1 MKLDLSTIMFILFI
15 LLLTAS
21 IWKIWA
27 FLPNKQLP
35 DDDTTQE
42 AEKKLLDLMLKVIS
56 DTKGELSH
64 QELFE
69 RMKKEET
76 FDTKLFW
83 RFNLNRLNHLLNSYY
98 AQHSKASTTQE
109 IFNFYQSRLNL

>member
-1 MKLDLSTIMFILFI
+1 MKLDLSTIMFVLFI

-27 FLPNKQLP
+27 FLPNKQLL
-35 DDDTTQE
+35 DDDTTPE
-42 AEKKLLDLMLKVIS
+42 AEQKLLDVMLKVIS
-56 DTKGELSH
+56 DTKGELSE

-69 RMKKEET
+69 SMKKEGT

-83 RFNLNRLNHLLNSYY
+83 RFNLNRLKHLLNSYY
-98 AQHSKASTTQE
+98 AQHPKASTTQE
-109 IFNFYQSRLNL
+109 VFSSYLSR